1 MTNVNVIYV
10 WLMMRWHNF
19 TKNVCLCLPTH
30 LTSCWMS
37 NIWNSIWTFV
47 KSDTSFFF
55 FSVKALLNLILE
67 WKKGRK
73 FTILCQGHG
82 ELKIYR
88 QTARKCSIWVSIEL
102 FLKNNFSGNTP
113 LISSQL
119 NVLRKS
125 CQNRV
130 NWNTNIHQVWYSLK
144 VR

>member
-1 MTNVNVIYV
+1 
-10 WLMMRWHNF
+10 MRWHNF

-102 FLKNNFSGNTP
+102 FLKNNFPGNTRNYVFITEIWQTFDAIIDDP
-113 LISSQL
+113 YLTYGS
-119 NVLRKS
+119 VKAK
-125 CQNRV
+125 C
-130 NWNTNIHQVWYSLK
+130 TK
-144 VR
+144 